1 MKNWKV
7 FYEVQIASR
16 LKEIILPL
24 PSSPPHLIKSYYVS
38 GTKFSYGDI
47 QKYTDICS
55 QSASRM
61 QFLGIKK

>member
-7 FYEVQIASR
+7 FYEAQIASR
-16 LKEIILPL
+16 LKEIILLL
-24 PSSPPHLIKSYYVS
+24 PSALPHLIKSYYVS
-38 GTKFSYGDI
+38 GTKFSHGDI

-61 QFLGIKK
+61 HFLGVKK